1 MLLKH
6 QKGILNRWREYFC
19 DLLNP
24 VTVQHLEAS
33 EEQIGEKIHVAEAE
47 VSTAIKSLKAGKAPG
62 EEDIWPE
69 MLKVIN
75 NFAVCLFQIAWKTG
89 EVPQQWQTSVLI
101 PIYKKEAKKKCIN
114 YRSISLKLTIAK
126 SRK

>member
-24 VTVQHLEAS
+24 VTIQHLEAS

-62 EEDIWPE
+62 EEDI
-69 MLKVIN
+69 
-75 NFAVCLFQIAWKTG
+75 
-89 EVPQQWQTSVLI
+89 
-101 PIYKKEAKKKCIN
+101 
-114 YRSISLKLTIAK
+114 
-126 SRK
+126 